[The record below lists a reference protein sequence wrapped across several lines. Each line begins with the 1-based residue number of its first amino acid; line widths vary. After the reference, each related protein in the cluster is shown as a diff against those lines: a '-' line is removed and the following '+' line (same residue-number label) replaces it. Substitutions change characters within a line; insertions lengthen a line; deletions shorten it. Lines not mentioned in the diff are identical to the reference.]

1 MFILHVIE
9 KVKLALGLIYHV
21 QTFGER
27 VQVFQGQKQKRSD
40 FHAGFA

>member
-1 MFILHVIE
+1 ME

-40 FHAGFA
+40 FNAGFA